1 MMSETIKLS
10 ICIATYNRGK
20 FIGETLDTIL
30 SQMQPMVELVVVDG
44 ASPDNTP
51 EVMAEY
57 TSRYPALRYYRETEN
72 SGIDG
77 DYDKAVGYATGEYC
91 WLMTD
96 DDLMRPGAV
105 KRVLDKLHE
114 EIDLLVVNAEVKSAD
129 FSRVLDER
137 LISLEID
144 RNYGNGDE
152 ESFFLET
159 TQGLSFIGCVVI
171 KREVWM
177 SRDRRSYY
185 GSLFVHVGV
194 IFQHLPIARAALI
207 AEPLITIRYG
217 NAMWTP
223 RGLEIWSVKWPELVW
238 SFKDF
243 SDTAKSVLC
252 PRGGW
257 PLIKRL
263 MFYRA
268 TGAYTT
274 KEYNEIMR
282 QKISGLTTRVA
293 SRFVAAIPVVLAGF
307 IACIHSVILG
317 GRGSRMVMYSLNNGQ
332 HRNAIT
338 RWAARSVGVC

>member
-1 MMSETIKLS
+1 MPRPKLT

-20 FIGETLDTIL
+20 FIGQTLDSIL
-30 SQMQPMVELVVVDG
+30 GQIQLGVELVVVDG

-57 TSRYPALRYYRETEN
+57 VSRYPALRYYRETEN

-96 DDLMRPGAV
+96 DDLLRPGAV
-105 KRVLDKLHE
+105 KRVLDKLQQK
-114 EIDLLVVNAEVKSAD
+114 IDLLVVNAEVRSAD
-129 FSRVLDER
+129 FSKVLDEKLIR
-137 LISLEID
+137 LEVD
-144 RNYGNGDE
+144 RVYGAGDE
-152 ESFFLET
+152 ESLFLET
-159 TQGLSFIGCVVI
+159 MQGLSFIGCVVI
-171 KREVWM
+171 KREVWLA
-177 SRDRRSYY
+177 RDRRSYF

-217 NAMWTP
+217 NAMWTS
-223 RGLEIWSVKWPELVW
+223 RGLEIWIVKWPELVW
-238 SFKDF
+238 SFMDF
-243 SDTAKSVLC
+243 SDKAKSVLC

-257 PLIKRL
+257 HLIKRL

-274 KEYNEIMR
+274 REYNEIMCA
-282 QKISGLTTRVA
+282 KISGLPRIASKLVA
-293 SRFVAAIPVVLAGF
+293 VVPVLLAGF
-307 IACIHSVILG
+307 IACVHSVILG
-317 GRGSRMVMYSLNNGQ
+317 GRGSRMVMYSLNSSQ
-332 HRNAIT
+332 HSNAIT
-338 RWAARSVGVC
+338 RWAAKSVGVR

>member
-1 MMSETIKLS
+1 MTPILS

-20 FIGETLDTIL
+20 FIGETLDAIL

-44 ASPDNTP
+44 ASPDNTS

-57 TSRYPALRYYRETEN
+57 MSRNPALRYYRETEN

-77 DYDKAVGYATGEYC
+77 DYDKAVGYAIGEYC

-96 DDLMRPGAV
+96 DDLMRPGAI
-105 KRVLDKLHE
+105 KRVLDKLDG

-137 LISLEID
+137 LISLEVD
-144 RNYGNGDE
+144 RDYGSGDE

-171 KREVWM
+171 RREVWM
-177 SRDRRSYY
+177 SRDRCSYY

-194 IFQHLPIARAALI
+194 IFQHPPIARAELI

-243 SDTAKSVLC
+243 SDRAKSILC
-252 PRGGW
+252 TRRGW

-282 QKISGLTTRVA
+282 PRISGLTRIA
-293 SRFVAAIPVVLAGF
+293 SRLVAATPVVLAGF
-307 IACIHSVILG
+307 IACAHSVILG